1 MVFLRLIT
9 RPKVSHELGNLLISL
24 CNVASVSIVSEEH
37 FTRKNSFVFG
47 LGAETSHVEEFTL
60 GTGMEVH
67 TGQWRSQRDRTGG
80 ERRRFQRVSGL

>member
-60 GTGMEVH
+60 GAGMEGMSVVDLPSRKQRWNP
-67 TGQWRSQRDRTGG
+67 GVYAAVSQY
-80 ERRRFQRVSGL
+80 L